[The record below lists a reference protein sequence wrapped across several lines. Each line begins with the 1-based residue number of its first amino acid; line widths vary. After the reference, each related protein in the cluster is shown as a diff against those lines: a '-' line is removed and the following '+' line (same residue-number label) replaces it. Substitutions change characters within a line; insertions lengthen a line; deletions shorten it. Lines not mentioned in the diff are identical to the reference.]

1 MPKSI
6 VLFLFGLLTSLCG
19 FAQIQVTDTNSH
31 EAFAE
36 SLTKSKDLKYQEIVK
51 RYNDYLQDHP
61 DDIAVRISKCK
72 FIGSAFYDDYEG
84 YDTNWE
90 ATDACRDALLEAYPT
105 NPDVLI
111 YKLDELYGDE
121 KVALLETAILLH
133 EQDNELWSDKNTASL
148 FEMYAYEYQD
158 LENTKALLY
167 ANKAELHDS
176 LLDLS
181 LLKARIQ
188 LNLNDP
194 KKAKDILVEKLEVDS
209 PVWQLSQK
217 AELLIELEEFDRAM
231 TLYDRI
237 KTQDSSYI
245 ENTSLYTIMIGG
257 NKPELARK
265 YLVADT
271 IGEWT
276 KAASL
281 QRLLEHDMSY
291 GTTETALISYKRMQ
305 EVSYYDDF
313 FGIKRL
319 KIFLKDPLGGF
330 SNIGL
335 SHFFFLGLLM
345 IVLMIVPYLWV
356 VPVYAIGRY
365 FNQNYDFTRY
375 WNLKHFWLI
384 SIGYMLVQVLMI
396 LVFYYQDYMNY
407 LFDVTGSYYLEETD
421 DLTQPNEM
429 IFFSAAMLITTL
441 IFLNKRRL
449 KYVFGSRW
457 SIGKIIG
464 ASVLFF
470 IFNIVVL
477 RILGS
482 FIDITDAV
490 TYFEP
495 LSIKEEIGLLITEK
509 GFWVTALIVAVL
521 APIYEEIIFRGIILN
536 SVSRYMG
543 FIPAN
548 IMQATLFGAI
558 HFNLALFPFYFIF
571 GIVTGY
577 VTKRSEGLLAG
588 IGFHMLNNFIVVAV
602 LYYATQVL
610 ATFPN

>member
-6 VLFLFGLLTSLCG
+6 VLFLFGLLISLSG
-19 FAQIQVTDTNSH
+19 FAQIQVTDTNSY
-31 EAFAE
+31 EAFTE
-36 SLTKSKDLKYQEIVK
+36 SLTKSKDLKYQEILQQ
-51 RYNDYLQDHP
+51 YDDYLRDHSN
-61 DDIAVRISKCK
+61 DIAVRISKCK

-90 ATDACRDALLEAYPT
+90 ATDACRDSLAAAYPRH
-105 NPDVLI
+105 PDVLL
-111 YKLDELYGDE
+111 YTLDALYGDE
-121 KVALLETAILLH
+121 KLELLEETLNIKDEDESQWNKQNLSALYDI
-133 EQDNELWSDKNTASL
+133 A
-148 FEMYAYEYQD
+148 AYEYQD
-158 LENTKALLY
+158 SNDTKALLY
-167 ANKAELHDS
+167 ANMAEKNDS

-181 LLKARIQ
+181 LLKAR
-188 LNLNDP
+188 LHLALGNPDEAKETLT
-194 KKAKDILVEKLEVDS
+194 KKAQLES
-209 PVWQLSQK
+209 PVWVLNQK
-217 AELLIELEEFDRAM
+217 AELLIELEEFDQAM

-237 KTQDSSYI
+237 RVQDSSYI
-245 ENTSLYTIMIGG
+245 ENTSLYAIMMGG
-257 NKPELARK
+257 DKPELART

-271 IGEWT
+271 IGEWG
-276 KAASL
+276 KAGSL
-281 QRLLEHDMSY
+281 QRLLEHDMQY
-291 GTTETALISYKRMQ
+291 GDTKTALASYKRMQ
-305 EVSYYDDF
+305 EESYYDDF

-319 KIFLKDPLGGF
+319 KIFLKDPLDGF
-330 SNIGL
+330 SSIGL
-335 SHFFFLGLLM
+335 THFFFLGLLM
-345 IVLMIVPYLWV
+345 IVLMIIPYLWV

-365 FNQNYDFTRY
+365 FNHNFDFPRY

-384 SIGYMLVQVLMI
+384 SIGYMVVQVLMI

-407 LFDVTGSYYLEETD
+407 LFDVTGSYYFEETE

-441 IFLNKRRL
+441 IFLNKRRFT
-449 KYVFGSRW
+449 YVFGSRW

-470 IFNIVVL
+470 IFNILIL

-490 TYFEP
+490 TYFEA

-509 GFWVTALIVAVL
+509 GFWITALIVAVL

-548 IMQATLFGAI
+548 ILQAVLFGAI

-571 GIVTGY
+571 GMVTGY
-577 VTKRSEGLLAG
+577 IAKRSEGLLAG
-588 IGFHMLNNFIVVAV
+588 IGFHMLNNFVVVAI
-602 LYYATQVL
+602 LYYATKVL
-610 ATFPN
+610 TEFPS